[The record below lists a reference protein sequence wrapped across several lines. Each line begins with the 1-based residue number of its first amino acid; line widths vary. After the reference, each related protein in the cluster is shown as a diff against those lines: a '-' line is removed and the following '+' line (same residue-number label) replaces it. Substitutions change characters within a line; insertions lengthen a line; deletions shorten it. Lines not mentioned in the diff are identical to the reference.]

1 MGKFISALSFLTIIK
16 IPGKYR
22 AREEYLADS
31 SLYFPVVGLIIGF
44 FMALFYFVIGSVL
57 PVFLSII
64 LMLIL
69 EVFLTGGAHLDG
81 LGDMF
86 DGTFAGTVDK
96 EEILKIMKK
105 SDIGVYGVLSIVF
118 LLLLKISLLY
128 YFAEVNQSHSPLF
141 FLAVIFMPAFG
152 RWSMIY
158 MIGRYANIRGAAS
171 LTRIFTDSKNKRK
184 NLYISSMYMT
194 LVFLISSAFL
204 EYYCLNGE
212 VAVFSVNFKGV
223 YLAFYI
229 VVKNLLVITLLFA
242 VLCLIGWIFTRKIG
256 GITGDI
262 VGGISEIIEMIFL
275 FIIFLAS
282 IFYKFL

>member
-1 MGKFISALSFLTIIK
+1 MGKFISALGFLTVIK
-16 IPGKYR
+16 VSGKYR

-44 FMALFYFVIGSVL
+44 FMALFYFVIGYVL

-105 SDIGVYGVLSIVF
+105 SDIGVYGVLSIIF
-118 LLLLKISLLY
+118 LLLLKVSLLY
-128 YFAEVNQSHSPLF
+128 YFAEISQSHLPLF
-141 FLAVIFMPAFG
+141 FLAIIFMPAFG
-152 RWSMIY
+152 RWSMVYI
-158 MIGRYANIRGAAS
+158 MGRYTNVRGAAS
-171 LTRIFTDSKNKRK
+171 LTRIFTDSKNKRR
-184 NLYISSMYMT
+184 NLYISSIYIV

-204 EYYCLNGE
+204 EYYCLNGQ
-212 VAVFSVNFKGV
+212 VAVFFVNLKGV
-223 YLAFYI
+223 YLIFYI
-229 VVKNLLVITLLFA
+229 VVKSLLVITLLFA
-242 VLCLIGWIFTRKIG
+242 LLYLIGWIFTRKIG

-262 VGGISEIIEMIFL
+262 VGGISEVIEVIFL